1 MLPLLQPSL
10 SSGKTPPG
18 SRVANRNPARAQS
31 HVNLDY
37 ASGTL
42 PNPTLVIHA
51 SPPPSSRFAPPTPV
65 RDADHQNLGLIPQH
79 RNGETARIRDLKARR
94 QTSRAAMN
102 EHRKLATSEDA
113 ARDDPHT
120 AFPAL
125 RPPWQH
131 AILQP
136 PTRESEPSGP
146 VTWPN
151 PRSGL
156 SE

>member
-1 MLPLLQPSL
+1 MPPLLHPGL

-42 PNPTLVIHA
+42 PNFTLVIHA
-51 SPPPSSRFAPPTPV
+51 SPPPIEPLRSAEPTPV
-65 RDADHQNLGLIPQH
+65 RDADHQNLGLIPQQ
-79 RNGETARIRDLKARR
+79 RNGETARIRDLKAER

-113 ARDDPHT
+113 PMDDPR
-120 AFPAL
+120 AASPAL

-136 PTRESEPSGP
+136 PTP
-146 VTWPN
+146 
-151 PRSGL
+151 
-156 SE
+156 